1 MSRTLGPDRGP
12 LQNAQAPWLILGGLW
27 GLVVI
32 FASVWAAAWVAARLT
47 GGEVSSFGGAWV
59 GALVRGET
67 EQTWPG
73 TPTPVVIAVAVVVLL
88 VVTVVASLIAR
99 VALKRRSSPDDPV
112 AAINRDSNIVAEAGP
127 EATRERAIGL
137 RAPLKN
143 KTKKE
148 QKKLPGEEI
157 GLALGD
163 IKLPGDRTGPT
174 LYASWEDTIVAIM
187 APRAGK
193 TTSLAIPHILSSS
206 FSPVLVTS
214 NKPDVWQATV
224 EIREKDTG
232 QQSWL
237 FDPQGITHTEQLW
250 WWNPL
255 QGITSVED
263 AFRLAGHFVLTVDDG
278 QNKDMWGPA
287 AADLLC
293 AFILAAAGAG
303 EDMNTVATW
312 LDDELL
318 PTPVEILREMGQH
331 PMASSLKGAQ
341 DGAPETRAGI
351 YQTAR
356 TAAKCLRDPQI
367 MKWVTPPETALPS
380 FDADSFVVSQ
390 ETLYLMSKAGAGA
403 AAPLVAALTDRVLR
417 AGENAAEQQG
427 GRLDN
432 PLIAVLDEAANI
444 CKIADLPD
452 LYSHFGS
459 RGIIPVTILQ
469 SRKQGV
475 GVWGENKFD
484 ALWGAATRKIIGAGI
499 DDPTLARDLSTM
511 VGQHDVTVSSVS
523 YAERTSE
530 SVSLRRQEILSPDAI
545 RAMPRGSAL
554 MMATG
559 MKPALIKLKP
569 WYTSARAKEIGEAFK
584 RAEKDTAT
592 RAARKREGAL

>member
-1 MSRTLGPDRGP
+1 MGPKSGP
-12 LQNAQAPWLILGGLW
+12 LHSQHGPWIVLGLLW
-27 GLVVI
+27 GVVGL
-32 FASVWAAAWVAARLT
+32 FACVWAAAWVAAALT
-47 GGEVSSFGGAWV
+47 GGSVAPFSGQWV
-59 GALVRGET
+59 GALVRGHT

-73 TPTPVVIAVAVVVLL
+73 TPTPAVIATGIVVVAAASTL
-88 VVTVVASLIAR
+88 VFFVMRAVLS
-99 VALKRRSSPDDPV
+99 RRSAPDDPV
-112 AAINRDSNIVAEAGP
+112 AAINRENTIVSEAGY
-127 EATRERAIGL
+127 EATRKRAVSL
-137 RAPLKN
+137 RKPLSQLPP
-143 KTKKE
+143 KE
-148 QKKLPGEEI
+148 QAKLPEGKI

-163 IKLPGDRTGPT
+163 VKLPGKRRGPT
-174 LYASWEDTIVAIM
+174 IYASWEDTILAIM

-193 TTSLAIPHILSSS
+193 TTSLAIPHILSSKD
-206 FSPVLVTS
+206 SPVLVTS
-214 NKPDVWQATV
+214 NKPDVWQATARV
-224 EIREKDTG
+224 REQDTG
-232 QQSWL
+232 GLTWL
-237 FDPQGITHTEQLW
+237 FDPQGITHTPQQW

-255 QGITSVED
+255 QGITTVED

-278 QNKDMWGPA
+278 QNKDLWGPA

-293 AFILAAAGAG
+293 AFILAAAGANL
-303 EDMNTVATW
+303 DMNRVAEW

-318 PTPVEILREMGQH
+318 PTPVEILKAMGQH

-367 MKWVTPPETALPS
+367 MKWVTPPTEDLDS
-380 FDADSFVVSQ
+380 FDPDVFVTSKQ
-390 ETLYLMSKAGAGA
+390 TLYLMSKAGAGA

-417 AGENAAEQQG
+417 AGENAAERQG
-427 GRLDN
+427 GRLHN

-484 ALWGAATRKIIGAGI
+484 AMWGAATRKIVGAGI
-499 DDPTLARDLSTM
+499 DDPSLARDLSVM
-511 VGQHDVTVSSVS
+511 VGKHDVAVSSVT

-530 SVSLRRQEILSPDAI
+530 SVSLRHQEILDAADV
-545 RAMPRGSAL
+545 RSLPRGSAL
-554 MMATG
+554 VMATG
-559 MKPALIKLKP
+559 IKPALVDLKP
-569 WYTSARAKEIGEAFK
+569 WYTSARAKEIGAAFNLAELETAQ
-584 RAEKDTAT
+584 RAAEKA
-592 RAARKREGAL
+592 GSAL

>member
-1 MSRTLGPDRGP
+1 MSRTLGPQTSP
-12 LQNAQAPWLILGGLW
+12 LQSQQAPWIILGAAW
-27 GLVVI
+27 GLVAL
-32 FASVWAAAWVAARLT
+32 FACVWAAAWVAAALA
-47 GGEVSSFGGAWV
+47 GGSVAPLSGEWV
-59 GALVRGET
+59 GDLVRGHT
-67 EQTWPG
+67 DQTWPG
-73 TPTPVVIAVAVVVLL
+73 TPTPVVISVAGVFVLAAGTVAVL
-88 VVTVVASLIAR
+88 VTRFV
-99 VALKRRSSPDDPV
+99 LKRQTRPDDPV
-112 AAINRDSNIVAEAGP
+112 AAMVRDNPIVAEAG
-127 EATRERAIGL
+127 EQATRDRALKL
-137 RAPLKN
+137 RQPLAALP
-143 KTKKE
+143 KKK
-148 QKKLPGEEI
+148 QAKLPQEEI

-163 IKLPGDRTGPT
+163 LKLPGERSGPT
-174 LYASWEDTIVAIM
+174 LFASWEDTILAIM

-193 TTSLAIPHILSSS
+193 TTSLAVPHILSAK

-224 EIREKDTG
+224 GLREQDTG

-237 FDPQGITHTEQLW
+237 FDPQGITHTPQQW

-255 QGITSVED
+255 QGISNVED

-278 QNKDMWGPA
+278 QNKDLWGPA

-303 EDMNTVATW
+303 KDMNTVAMW

-318 PTPVEILREMGQH
+318 PTPVEILYEMGQA

-367 MKWVTPPETALPS
+367 MQWVTPPPKELPT
-380 FDADSFVVSQ
+380 FDPDKFVVSKQ
-390 ETLYLMSKAGAGA
+390 TLYLMSKAGAGA

-417 AGENAAEQQG
+417 SGENAAERQG
-427 GRLDN
+427 GRLHN

-484 ALWGAATRKIIGAGI
+484 AMWGAATRKIVGAGI
-499 DDPTLARDLSTM
+499 DDPGLARDLSTM
-511 VGQHDVTVSSVS
+511 IGQHDVAVSSVS

-530 SVSLRRQEILSPDAI
+530 SVSLRRQDIMDAASI
-545 RAMPRGSAL
+545 RALPRGSGL
-554 MMATG
+554 LLATG
-559 MKPALIKLKP
+559 MKPALVNLKP
-569 WYTSARAKEIGEAFK
+569 WYTS
-584 RAEKDTAT
+584 T
-592 RAARKREGAL
+592 RAAEIGREFQKAEQATAARAAKSSEATV

>member
-1 MSRTLGPDRGP
+1 MSRSLGPNRGP
-12 LQNAQAPWLILGGLW
+12 LQSQQAPWILLGLAW
-27 GLVVI
+27 GVVAF
-32 FASVWAAAWVAARLT
+32 FACIWAAAWVAAALT
-47 GGEVSSFGGAWV
+47 GGVVPAFSGEWV
-59 GALVRGET
+59 GDLVRGHT
-67 EQTWPG
+67 DRTWPG
-73 TPTPVVIAVAVVVLL
+73 TSTPAVIAVAAVIVL
-88 VVTVVASLIAR
+88 VVTVVSAVVAR
-99 VALKRRSSPDDPV
+99 AVLKRRTAPDDAV
-112 AAINRDSNIVAEAGP
+112 AAMVRDNPIVAEAGP
-127 EATRERAIGL
+127 QATRERAGKWRQPL
-137 RAPLKN
+137 AELSKRA
-143 KTKKE
+143 
-148 QKKLPGEEI
+148 QAKLPPEEI

-163 IKLPGDRTGPT
+163 LKLPGDRSGPT
-174 LYASWEDTIVAIM
+174 LFASWEDTILAIM

-193 TTSLAIPHILSSS
+193 TTSLAIPHILSAT

-224 EIREKDTG
+224 ALREKDTG
-232 QQSWL
+232 QRSWL
-237 FDPQGITHTEQLW
+237 FDPQGITHTPQQW

-255 QGITSVED
+255 QGISTVED

-278 QNKDMWGPA
+278 QNKDLWGPA

-293 AFILAAAGAG
+293 AFILAAAGSG
-303 EDMNTVATW
+303 QDMNTVAMW

-318 PTPVEILREMGQH
+318 PTPVEILHEMGQ
-331 PMASSLKGAQ
+331 PPLASSLKGSQ

-356 TAAKCLRDPQI
+356 TAAKCLRDPKI
-367 MKWVTPPETALPS
+367 MQWVTPPTKDLPA
-380 FDADSFVVSQ
+380 FNPDAFVDSK

-417 AGENAAEQQG
+417 AGENAAERQG
-427 GRLDN
+427 GRLHN

-484 ALWGAATRKIIGAGI
+484 AMWGAATRKIIGAGI
-499 DDPTLARDLSTM
+499 DDPGLARDLSTM
-511 VGQHDVTVSSVS
+511 IGQHDVAVSSVS

-530 SVSLRRQEILSPDAI
+530 SVSLRRQDIMSAASV
-545 RAMPRGSAL
+545 RALPRGSGL
-554 MMATG
+554 LLATG
-559 MKPALIKLKP
+559 MKPALINLKP
-569 WYTSARAKEIGEAFK
+569 WYTSGRAAEIGQEFAK
-584 RAEKDTAT
+584 AEKETAV
-592 RAARKREGAL
+592 RAAQTSEVTL